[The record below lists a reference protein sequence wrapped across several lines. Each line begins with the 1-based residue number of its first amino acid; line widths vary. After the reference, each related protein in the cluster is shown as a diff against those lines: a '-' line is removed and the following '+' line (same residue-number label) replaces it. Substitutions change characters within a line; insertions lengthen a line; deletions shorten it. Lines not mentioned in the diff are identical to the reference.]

1 MEKSSLKQQLRDTL
15 GLPNLEK
22 YEKIGI
28 SPMYDETQVIKAV
41 SQWLTK
47 ERKVIESWKDIR
59 YTEGYFKKQL
69 IDELLKNLSI
79 EQIKT
84 TEEKTQ

>member
-84 TEEKTQ
+84 TENQK